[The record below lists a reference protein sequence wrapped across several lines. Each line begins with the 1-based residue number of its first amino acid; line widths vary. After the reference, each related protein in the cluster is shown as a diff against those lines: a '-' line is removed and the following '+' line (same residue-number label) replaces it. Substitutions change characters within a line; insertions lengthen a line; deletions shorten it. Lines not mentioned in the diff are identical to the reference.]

1 MSEAATHAAESATLC
16 TATLCTQVF
25 EQHSAGVT
33 FDRARSGAEWWPQ
46 VRDGG

>member
-1 MSEAATHAAESATLC
+1 MQQRLQPHTAEAATLC
-16 TATLCTQVF
+16 KQVF

>member
-1 MSEAATHAAESATLC
+1 MFEAATPC
-16 TATLCTQVF
+16 GRVCTLCTQVF